1 MTTHRV
7 NFKWNINELI
17 SLQREY
23 ELLEMT
29 VQEIAV
35 RHARGVDGILAKLEK
50 EGFIETKASA
60 RGYPSSPQT
69 MQRKRV
75 LRQRR

>member
-29 VQEIAV
+29 VQEIAA
-35 RHARGVDGILAKLEK
+35 RHGRGVDGIIAKLEK

-60 RGYPSSPQT
+60 SARGSLSPVPE
-69 MQRKRV
+69 KRV
-75 LRQRR
+75 LRRRR

>member
-1 MTTHRV
+1 MTAHRA

-35 RHARGVDGILAKLEK
+35 RHGRGVDGIIAKLEK
-50 EGFIETKASA
+50 EGFIDLRENA
-60 RGYPSSPQT
+60 RGSLSPAPE
-69 MQRKRV
+69 KRV